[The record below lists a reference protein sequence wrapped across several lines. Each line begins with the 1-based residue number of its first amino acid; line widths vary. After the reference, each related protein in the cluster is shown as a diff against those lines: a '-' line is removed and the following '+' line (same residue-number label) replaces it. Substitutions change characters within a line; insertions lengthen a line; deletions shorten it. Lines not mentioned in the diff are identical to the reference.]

1 MSIGDKIKYQRK
13 LLGMTQT
20 ELGEKLGVK
29 TNAVSK
35 WECGRVE
42 DIPTSKIKAM
52 AQVFN
57 VPPSYLIDEN
67 QEPECCTDLINVV
80 DTMTTG
86 KRIKMLRTQL
96 GMSQTELG
104 EKVGVKTSAIYKY
117 ENGLVVNLKRST
129 IDKLAEALG
138 TTGSYLMGYDD
149 EQKPSTPL
157 ANDDPELTEYLET
170 LRTRPEMRML
180 FSVSKDA
187 TKEDV
192 EKAVAIIEALRKT
205 EGR

>member
-1 MSIGDKIKYQRK
+1 
-13 LLGMTQT
+13 
-20 ELGEKLGVK
+20 
-29 TNAVSK
+29 
-35 WECGRVE
+35 
-42 DIPTSKIKAM
+42 
-52 AQVFN
+52 
-57 VPPSYLIDEN
+57 
-67 QEPECCTDLINVV
+67 
-80 DTMTTG
+80 MTTG
-86 KRIKMLRTQL
+86 ERIKMLRTQL

-157 ANDDPELTEYLET
+157 VNDDPELTEYLET

>member
-1 MSIGDKIKYQRK
+1 
-13 LLGMTQT
+13 
-20 ELGEKLGVK
+20 
-29 TNAVSK
+29 
-35 WECGRVE
+35 
-42 DIPTSKIKAM
+42 
-52 AQVFN
+52 
-57 VPPSYLIDEN
+57 
-67 QEPECCTDLINVV
+67 
-80 DTMTTG
+80 MTTG
-86 KRIKMLRTQL
+86 ERIKMLRTQL

-149 EQKPSTPL
+149 EQKTSTPL
-157 ANDDPELTEYLET
+157 VNDDPELTEYLET

>member
-1 MSIGDKIKYQRK
+1 
-13 LLGMTQT
+13 
-20 ELGEKLGVK
+20 
-29 TNAVSK
+29 
-35 WECGRVE
+35 
-42 DIPTSKIKAM
+42 
-52 AQVFN
+52 
-57 VPPSYLIDEN
+57 
-67 QEPECCTDLINVV
+67 
-80 DTMTTG
+80 MTTG
-86 KRIKMLRTQL
+86 ERIKMLRTQL

-138 TTGSYLMGYDD
+138 TTGSFLMGYDD
-149 EQKPSTPL
+149 EQKTSTPL
-157 ANDDPELTEYLET
+157 VNDDPELTEYLET